1 LAIQPEDNEHPSVHY
16 ERGVP
21 ILDVGRVNEIE
32 RKQAE
37 AEGREREQIS
47 LNRSLVRATVA
58 LVICTLALGGVQSFY
73 MHRQWKLTSDGL
85 SKMGDQIWAAK
96 DAALAAR
103 QSANTSSDILRE
115 SKGQFDKTLN
125 EIKRQT
131 SAQREASGASLSSAN
146 TAKEALHVSERAYLV
161 REKVEAEVDHK
172 VITASVENAGHIP
185 TGDIH
190 VVTHLAVVEQVA
202 LAPEGRVRI
211 LEADRT
217 ESDLPSFPPG
227 IPQKVYFTPQTF
239 DVDRYRMGIQ
249 TLVVIL
255 TVTYNDG
262 FPDEPDRTL
271 KICAQSDYHPQINMT
286 DFVACNFN
294 ASLEKLTKWESDPN
308 PRVVHQQQPTQS
320 EH

>member
-1 LAIQPEDNEHPSVHY
+1 MPDEGNADAQPNNPKGNPLSVTPPQKPTADSDKNDDIELEKDIREGERWLIRIGIASVVINLIIACIYYGQLTQMRLATEASTRAVQLASDSLELNQGDF
-16 ERGVP
+16 ERSM
-21 ILDVGRVNEIE
+21 R
-32 RKQAE
+32 
-37 AEGREREQIS
+37 QIIHQTKS
-47 LNRSLVRATVA
+47 QIDAANASQSAAT
-58 LVICTLALGGVQSFY
+58 
-73 MHRQWKLTSDGL
+73 
-85 SKMGDQIWAAK
+85 AAK
-96 DAALAAR
+96 GAA
-103 QSANTSSDILRE
+103 D
-115 SKGQFDKTLN
+115 
-125 EIKRQT
+125 
-131 SAQREASGASLSSAN
+131 

-161 REKVEAEVDHK
+161 REKIEAEVDHK

-202 LAPEGRVRI
+202 FAPEGRVRI

-227 IPQKVYFTPQTF
+227 IPQKIYFTPQTF

-271 KICAQSDYHPQINMT
+271 KICAQSSYHPQINMT

-294 ASLEKLTKWESDPN
+294 ATLEKLTKWESDPN
-308 PRVVHQQQPTQS
+308 PRVVHQQQPNQS